1 MSGNIFI
8 YIAVM
13 ALTTYLIRMLPT
25 VLFRKKITS
34 KFVKSFLFY
43 VTYAVLGAM
52 TVPSVFYSTGNVMTA
67 AAGFIVAVILAFR
80 EKSLLTVAI
89 AACAA
94 AFAVSMIC

>member
-43 VTYAVLGAM
+43 VPYAVLGAM
-52 TVPSVFYSTGNVMTA
+52 TVPSVFYSTGNILTA
-67 AAGFIVAVILAFR
+67 AAGFIVAAVLAFR

-94 AFAVSMIC
+94 ALAVSFIV